1 MGAEQGSRTL
11 CSWVMSP
18 MCKPFHSPAKI
29 GRDGETRTP
38 TTLSGLGFSDQV
50 VYQFQHVTINGRGNR
65 IRTCDLMLPKHALHQ
80 LSYSPMNLDFTSK
93 GAGV

>member
-11 CSWVMSP
+11 CSRVMSP

-50 VYQFQHVTINGRGNR
+50 VYQFQHVTIKWSGKQ
-65 IRTCDLMLPKHALHQ
+65 DLNLQPSAPKADALP
-80 LSYSPMNLDFTSK
+80 S
-93 GAGV
+93 